1 MGATTCDFCLMLASR
16 GPVYGSSETAGGE
29 GNKYHDHCYCIP
41 VPVVGR
47 WVVDSST
54 QRGYRWDGQ
63 SPGYGWINGRTE
75 SDSDMAPEQILELL
89 KNFLMEN
96 HEPKGNNGA

>member
-29 GNKYHDHCYCIP
+29 GNKYHDHCDCIP

-54 QRGYRWDGQ
+54 QRGYRWEG
-63 SPGYGWINGRTE
+63 
-75 SDSDMAPEQILELL
+75 
-89 KNFLMEN
+89 
-96 HEPKGNNGA
+96 